1 MGSKSMMPMT
11 YEAKRQIIYRVMM
24 SPALLLMG
32 AFIVFPAL
40 YAFSLSVTDDALVGF
55 AAKESSFIGLAN
67 FTRLFSDTLFWNS
80 LKVTLIFV
88 IGSAVIGQF
97 VLGFLSALMLARP
110 IKYKNMFNA
119 MICLPNAVPEM
130 VVGFLWISMYA
141 SGEYGTLNRLVAWM
155 GVPPQQ
161 WLYDF
166 PLLAIIIVNTW
177 RGIAFAM
184 ILLTSGL
191 ASIPQDIY
199 EAAKVDGASNSQIF
213 WRITLPMMMPTIF
226 LYMFVSTV
234 TTFAIF
240 GLVYTLSRGGPANS
254 TEILG
259 IYIYN
264 QSFTAF
270 QLGYG
275 AAVAVVSLVV
285 SMILG
290 FFYVRALKVDV

>member
-1 MGSKSMMPMT
+1 MSLT
-11 YEAKRQIIYRVMM
+11 YERRKQLYYRLMM
-24 SPALLLMG
+24 TPALLLMFV
-32 AFIVFPAL
+32 FIVFPAF
-40 YAFSLSVTDDALVGF
+40 YAFSLSLTNEALLGF
-55 AAKESSFIGLAN
+55 AAKESSYVGLSN
-67 FTRLFSDTLFWNS
+67 FERLFADPLFWNS

-88 IGSAVIGQF
+88 IGSAVVGQF
-97 VLGFLSALMLARP
+97 LLGFLSAVLLLRP
-110 IKYKNMFNA
+110 IRFKAMFNA

-141 SGEYGTLNRLVAWM
+141 TGEYGTLNRIVAWF
-155 GVPPQQ
+155 GVDPQQ
-161 WLYDF
+161 WLYTF
-166 PLLAIIIVNTW
+166 PLVAIIIVNTW
-177 RGIAFAM
+177 RGMAFAM

-191 ASIPQDIY
+191 SSIPKDIY
-199 EAAKVDGASNSQIF
+199 EAARVDGATDRQIF
-213 WRITLPMMMPTIF
+213 WRITMPMLMPTIF

-264 QSFTAF
+264 QSFTSF

-275 AAVAVVSLVV
+275 ASVAVISLVV
-285 SMILG
+285 SMLIG
-290 FFYVRALKVDV
+290 VFYVRMFKVDV

>member
-1 MGSKSMMPMT
+1 MLLT
-11 YEAKRQIIYRVMM
+11 YERRKQLNYRIMM
-24 SPALLLMG
+24 APALLLMFV
-32 AFIVFPAL
+32 FIVFPAF
-40 YAFSLSVTDDALVGF
+40 YAFSLSLTNEALLGF
-55 AAKESSFIGLAN
+55 AAKESSFVGLSN
-67 FTRLFSDTLFWNS
+67 FERLFGDPLFWNS

-97 VLGFLSALMLARP
+97 LLGFLSAVLLLRP
-110 IKYKNMFNA
+110 IRFKPMFNA

-141 SGEYGTLNRLVAWM
+141 SGEYGTLNRIVAWF
-155 GVPPQQ
+155 GVDPQQ
-161 WLYDF
+161 WLYSF
-166 PLLAIIIVNTW
+166 PLMAIIIVNTW

-191 ASIPQDIY
+191 SSIPKDIY
-199 EAAKVDGASNSQIF
+199 EAARVDGASDRQIF
-213 WRITLPMMMPTIF
+213 WRITLPMLMPTIF

-275 AAVAVVSLVV
+275 ASVAVISLVV
-285 SMILG
+285 SMLIG
-290 FFYVRALKVDV
+290 VFYVRMFKVEV

>member
-1 MGSKSMMPMT
+1 MAMSF
-11 YEAKRQIIYRVMM
+11 ERKRQLGYRMM
-24 SPALLLMG
+24 MAPALILMG
-32 AFIVFPAL
+32 AFIVFPAF
-40 YAFSLSVTDDALVGF
+40 YAFSLSLTNDALLGF
-55 AAKESSFIGLAN
+55 AAKESSFVGLRN
-67 FTRLFSDTLFWNS
+67 FSRLFSDPLFWNS

-97 VLGFLSALMLARP
+97 VLGFAAAVCLQRE
-110 IKYKNMFNA
+110 IKYKSIFNA
-119 MICLPNAVPEM
+119 IICLPNAVPEM

-141 SGEYGTLNRLVAWM
+141 SGDYGTLNRIVAWF
-155 GVPPQQ
+155 GVDPQQ
-161 WLYDF
+161 WLYTF
-166 PLLAIIIVNTW
+166 PLFSIIIVNTW
-177 RGIAFAM
+177 RGIAFSM

-191 ASIPQDIY
+191 ASIPKDIY
-199 EAAKVDGASNSQIF
+199 EAARVDGATDKQIF
-213 WRITLPMMMPTIF
+213 MRITLPMMMPTIF

-264 QSFTAF
+264 QSFTSF

-285 SMILG
+285 SMLIG
-290 FFYVRALKVDV
+290 FLYVRALKVEV

>member
-1 MGSKSMMPMT
+1 MAMSFES
-11 YEAKRQIIYRVMM
+11 KRQLGYRIMM
-24 SPALLLMG
+24 APALLLMG
-32 AFIVFPAL
+32 AFIVFPAF
-40 YAFSLSVTDDALVGF
+40 YAFSLSLTNDALLGF
-55 AAKESSFIGLAN
+55 AAKESSFVGLRN
-67 FTRLFSDTLFWNS
+67 FSRLFSDPLFWNS

-97 VLGFLSALMLARP
+97 VLGFASAICLQRHV
-110 IKYKNMFNA
+110 KYKSIFNA
-119 MICLPNAVPEM
+119 IICLPNAVPEM
-130 VVGFLWISMYA
+130 VVGFLWISMFA
-141 SGEYGTLNRLVAWM
+141 SGEYGTLNRIVTSF
-155 GVPPQQ
+155 GIEPQQ
-161 WLYDF
+161 WLYSF
-166 PLLAIIIVNTW
+166 PLFSIIIVNTW
-177 RGIAFAM
+177 RGIAFSM

-191 ASIPQDIY
+191 ASIPKDIY
-199 EAAKVDGASNSQIF
+199 EAAKVDGASDRQIF
-213 WRITLPMMMPTIF
+213 TRITLPLMMPTIF
-226 LYMFVSTV
+226 LYMFISTV

-264 QSFTAF
+264 QSFTSF

-290 FFYVRALKVDV
+290 AVYVRALKVEV

>member
-1 MGSKSMMPMT
+1 MVGMT
-11 YEAKRQIIYRVMM
+11 LSYEARKQLYLRLLMA
-24 SPALLLMG
+24 PALLLMAG
-32 AFIVFPAL
+32 LIVFPAF
-40 YAFSLSVTDDALVGF
+40 YAIALSLTNEALLGF
-55 AAKESSFIGLAN
+55 AARDSSFVGLRN
-67 FTRLFSDTLFWNS
+67 FTRLFTDPLFWNS

-97 VLGFLSALMLARP
+97 AFGLLSALCLRRP
-110 IKYKNMFNA
+110 IRFKAIFNS
-119 MICLPNAVPEM
+119 IIVLPNAVPEM
-130 VVGFLWISMYA
+130 VVGFIWISMYA
-141 SGEYGTLNRLVAWM
+141 TGEYGTLNRIVGWF
-155 GVPPQQ
+155 GVEPQQ
-161 WLYDF
+161 WLFSF
-166 PLLAIIIVNTW
+166 PLMAIIIVNTW

-191 ASIPQDIY
+191 ESIPKDVY
-199 EAAKVDGASNSQIF
+199 EAAKVDGATDRQIF
-213 WRITLPMMMPTIF
+213 FRITLPMLMPTIF

-254 TEILG
+254 TEIIG

-275 AAVAVVSLVV
+275 AAVAVVSLVI
-285 SMILG
+285 SMLIG
-290 FFYVRALKVDV
+290 VFYVRALKVKI

>member
-1 MGSKSMMPMT
+1 MVGMT
-11 YEAKRQIIYRVMM
+11 LSYEARKQLYLRLLMA
-24 SPALLLMG
+24 PALLLMAG
-32 AFIVFPAL
+32 LIVFPAF
-40 YAFSLSVTDDALVGF
+40 YAIALSLTNEALLGF
-55 AAKESSFIGLAN
+55 AARDSSFVGLRN
-67 FTRLFSDTLFWNS
+67 FARLFTDPLFWNS

-97 VLGFLSALMLARP
+97 AFGLLSALCLRRP
-110 IKYKNMFNA
+110 IRFKAIFNS
-119 MICLPNAVPEM
+119 IIVLPNAVPEM
-130 VVGFLWISMYA
+130 VVGFIWISMYA
-141 SGEYGTLNRLVAWM
+141 TGEYGTLNRIVGWF
-155 GVPPQQ
+155 GVEPQQ
-161 WLYDF
+161 WLFSF
-166 PLLAIIIVNTW
+166 PLMAIIIVNTW

-191 ASIPQDIY
+191 ESIPKDVY
-199 EAAKVDGASNSQIF
+199 EAAKVDGATDRQIF
-213 WRITLPMMMPTIF
+213 FRITLPMLMPTIF

-254 TEILG
+254 TEIIG

-275 AAVAVVSLVV
+275 AAVAVVSLVI
-285 SMILG
+285 SMLIG
-290 FFYVRALKVDV
+290 VFYVRALKVKI